1 MPVVMAAVTRSRTSS
16 PARPVRPRSRASGD
30 YIPDHDKRWRPR
42 QRAGPECGYTFRDKT
57 CTKRGAHYCEPRADR
72 AVAFPRELLRHIKG
86 PYRRKPFVLRD
97 WQEHEI
103 FRPLFGEVV
112 WSAEWGRY
120 VRRYRRAFI
129 ILGRKNGKSEIAAA
143 IQLLLFVGD
152 DEEAAEVYNAAKDT
166 KQAEKVFGPALRMV
180 QLSPVLSRR
189 LKYYKNE
196 RRLVD
201 EKSGSIYE
209 VITADAKGELGHNPH
224 GFNLDEVLS
233 QPDGTLW
240 EAMDTADGA
249 REQELLFAT
258 STETDEPNSFGASL
272 IDEAEKVQED
282 PRRAPHV
289 FTFIRKAPRTEDELA
304 RLHRIFKGHPHLPVS
319 TDIYDERNW
328 KWPNPALD
336 QFKSREALRRHALAA
351 KTNAAREKAFR
362 QFQMN
367 QRVQALYRY
376 IPMDLWDANTGPELA
391 LNPTW
396 WDDRLAGGRCWGGLD
411 LSSKLD
417 LTAWCLLFETGEI
430 RWRFW
435 VPESVV
441 PGLAEHTDGAFKQWC
456 DQGWITVTDGNTIDY
471 SRIYG
476 DIEAD
481 HQQFAI
487 VDVTYDK
494 WCGEPVRQEIEERTG
509 LEMFESST
517 TYDRMTGPMQEFS
530 RRLHAREYAH
540 GGNPVARW
548 MAEHLRA
555 KSPSDDPDR
564 VRPVKPDRAKEHV
577 RIDGLPALFF
587 AEDGRMR
594 GEDSGSVYDYRGL
607 ATIGGAG

>member
-1 MPVVMAAVTRSRTSS
+1 MTRTRTSS
-16 PARPVRPRSRASGD
+16 PASAPRPRSRTRPGPVD
-30 YIPDHDKRWRPR
+30 DPIPDHDKRWRPR
-42 QRAGPECGYTFRDKT
+42 DRKGPVCAYTFRDKT
-57 CTKRGAHYCEPRADR
+57 CPKRGAHYCEARADR
-72 AVAFPRELLRHIKG
+72 AVAFPAELLRHIKG
-86 PYRRKPFVLRD
+86 PYRRRPFVLRG
-97 WQEHEI
+97 WQEHEVV
-103 FRPLFGEVV
+103 RPLFGEVL
-112 WSAEWGRY
+112 WSVEWQRY

-129 ILGRKNGKSEIAAA
+129 IVGRKNGKSEIAAA
-143 IQLLLFVGD
+143 IQLILMIGD
-152 DEEAAEVYNAAKDT
+152 DEEAAEVYQAAKDT

-180 QLSPVLSRR
+180 QLSPVLARR
-189 LKYYKNE
+189 LRYYKNE

-233 QPDGTLW
+233 QPDGSLW

-289 FTFIRKAPRTEDELA
+289 FTFIRKAPATEQELA

-328 KWPNPALD
+328 KWSNPALD

-351 KTNAAREKAFR
+351 KANAAKEKAFR
-362 QFQMN
+362 QFQLN
-367 QRVQALYRY
+367 QRVQQAYRF
-376 IPMDLWDANTGPELA
+376 IPLDLWDLNAGELA
-391 LNPTW
+391 PNPTW
-396 WDDRLAGGRCWGGLD
+396 RDGQLAGRRCWAGLD

-417 LTAWCLLFETGEI
+417 LTAWALLFDDGSI

-435 VPESVV
+435 VPEAVV
-441 PGLAEHTDGAFKQWC
+441 PALSEHTDGAFQRWC
-456 DQGWITVTDGNTIDY
+456 DQEWITVTDGNVIDY
-471 SRIYG
+471 QSIYEA
-476 DIEAD
+476 IEED
-481 HQQFAI
+481 HEQFAI

-494 WCGEPVRQEIEERTG
+494 WSGEPVRQEITERTG
-509 LEMFESST
+509 LECYESGT
-517 TYDRMTGPMQEFS
+517 TYDRMTGPMTEFS
-530 RRLHAREYAH
+530 RALTAREYRH

-548 MAEHLRA
+548 MAEHLKG
-555 KSPSDDPDR
+555 KSPADDPDR
-564 VRPVKPDRAKEHV
+564 VRPVKPDRKTQHV

-587 AEDGRMR
+587 AIDGQMR
-594 GEDSGSVYDYRGL
+594 GDDGESVYDYRGL
-607 ATIGGAG
+607 ATVGGAAG